1 MYAVIKSGAR
11 QYKVTTGET
20 VVVERVKGNPGDK
33 ITFDHVLAI
42 GGTNPVFGSPT
53 IKGAKVEATIKDFT
67 FNPKVVIFK
76 YKRRKNYKRTRG
88 HKQPVMTVEIGKIV
102 TA

>member
-11 QYKVTTGET
+11 QYKVQTGET
-20 VVVERVKGNPGDK
+20 VTVERVQGKPGDK
-33 ITFDHVLAI
+33 ITFDQVLAV
-42 GGTNPVFGSPT
+42 GGASPQFGSPT
-53 IKGAKVEATIKDFT
+53 IKGAKVEGTIKDFT

-88 HKQPVMTVEIGKIV
+88 HKQPVMTVEIGKI
-102 TA
+102 TI